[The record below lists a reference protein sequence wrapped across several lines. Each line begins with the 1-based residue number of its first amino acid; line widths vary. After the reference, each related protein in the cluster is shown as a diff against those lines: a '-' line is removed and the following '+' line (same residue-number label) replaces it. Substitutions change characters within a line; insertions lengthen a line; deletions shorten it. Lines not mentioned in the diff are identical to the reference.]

1 MLFSKPKT
9 IPIGYSYV
17 QCRTS
22 NQLSLFLVTMRIL
35 KFTENALIAAVF
47 LAGCDKLSAFNQI
60 QAGQYKP
67 DIADL
72 SYGQDDR
79 QVLDVYLPTASAQ
92 PAPLIIWFYGGS
104 WDSGDKAKYAF
115 VAKRFN
121 ELGYAVAIPDY
132 RLVPK
137 IHFPAFIEDAA
148 SAIAFMKDYAASNP
162 DQLTDEPVML
172 AGHSAGAYN
181 AVQVVA
187 DPTYL
192 KAVGLNSQH
201 IVGIIGLSGPYDFH
215 PYDVSATEI
224 AFGDTPARL
233 SQPVEMDLTHMPPLL
248 LITGTRD
255 TTVLPRNS
263 RRLATLAPKTE
274 LIEIKETGH
283 AGTLTAL
290 GFYLTTDQAVL
301 DPVTAFLSTN
311 LPTEN

>member
-1 MLFSKPKT
+1 MPS
-9 IPIGYSYV
+9 
-17 QCRTS
+17 
-22 NQLSLFLVTMRIL
+22 FLPPVRPRQQGRKRFLTLAANSIISVIL
-35 KFTENALIAAVF
+35 
-47 LAGCDKLSAFNQI
+47 LAGCDKLGAFNQW
-60 QAGQYKP
+60 QTGDYQP
-67 DIADL
+67 DIHDL
-72 SYGQDDR
+72 PYGSDTR
-79 QVLDVYLPTASAQ
+79 QVLDVYLPSSSAQ

-104 WDSGDKAKYAF
+104 WDSGNKAKYAF

-148 SAIAFMKDYAASNP
+148 SVIAFMKDYAASNP

-224 AFGDTPARL
+224 AFGNTPAHQ

-263 RRLATLAPKTE
+263 RRLATLAPKTN
-274 LIEIKETGH
+274 LIEIKDTGH